1 MNAVISRVNSVV
13 SCRCCAPGCLVV
25 ESALAM
31 RSKLLSLLI
40 LYFLSSASVPQES
53 TPLTPKTLQAALAA
67 KPQGQ
72 EAEQLADHIR
82 SYFGGTGNLI
92 KGGVP
97 KVDELTVAWAVEA
110 PQLPPNITPRVVAD
124 VGALNL
130 PMIKMGTSGLY
141 AATTNLSHGAAVTWH
156 YELGPDRRL
165 GGSQLE
171 VYETLPDS
179 RERSDVPKGTVKQM
193 APWQSKIFE
202 GTKRDWWVYIPAQ
215 YRPEN
220 PAAVMVFQD
229 GAGPKDYV
237 PTVFDNLI
245 AKGDIPVMVGIFV
258 NPGTRA
264 DGGSNRSFEYD
275 TLSDQYARFLLE
287 EILPEVEK
295 TVKLRHDA
303 ASRAISGSSSGGICS
318 FTVAWERP
326 NEFSRVLS
334 WVGSFTNIAAG
345 KTLREGGH
353 NYEALVR
360 KTFPRKPIRVFLQ
373 DGENDLD
380 NANGNWP
387 LANQTLAKSLA
398 YAGYD
403 YKFEFGHG
411 FHSSRHG
418 RAILPDSLRWLWRD
432 YRP

>member
-1 MNAVISRVNSVV
+1 MKRSMLAAL
-13 SCRCCAPGCLVV
+13 CCLAA
-25 ESALAM
+25 SAFA
-31 RSKLLSLLI
+31 
-40 LYFLSSASVPQES
+40 QE
-53 TPLTPKTLQAALAA
+53 TAPLTPQSLQAALAA
-67 KPQGQ
+67 KPEGAD
-72 EAEQLADHIR
+72 AERLAERIR
-82 SYFGGTGNLI
+82 GYFGGSESLL
-92 KGGVP
+92 KGPSP
-97 KVDELTVAWAVEA
+97 KIDELTVAWAVEA
-110 PQLPPNITPRVVAD
+110 PQLAPNVTPRVVAD
-124 VGALNL
+124 VGALSV
-130 PMIKMGTSGLY
+130 PMVKVGTTGLY
-141 AATTNLSHGAAVTWH
+141 AVAVNLSHGAALTWH

-165 GGSQLE
+165 GGSQIE
-171 VYETLPDS
+171 TYETHPDS
-179 RERSDVPKGTVKQM
+179 RERTDVPKATVKQM
-193 APWQSKIFE
+193 PQWQSKIFD
-202 GTKRDWWVYIPAQ
+202 GTKRDWWVYVPAQ
-215 YRPEN
+215 YRPET

-245 AKGDIPVMVGIFV
+245 AKGDIPLTVGIFI

-303 ASRAISGSSSGGICS
+303 ASRAISGASSGGICA
-318 FTVAWERP
+318 FTAAWERP
-326 NEFSRVLS
+326 NEFSKVLS
-334 WVGSFTNIAAG
+334 WIGSFTNIANG
-345 KTLREGGH
+345 KTMREGGH

-360 KTFPRKPIRVFLQ
+360 KTLPRKPIRVLLQ

-403 YKFEFGHG
+403 YKFEYGHG
-411 FHSSRHG
+411 FHSNRHG
-418 RAILPDSLRWLWRD
+418 RAILPDSLRWLWRG
-432 YRP
+432 YHP